1 MGLPQRPH
9 PPKGFV
15 TAPGV
20 GRAFEVRRQYLP
32 QFFPE
37 AVDFFTAQCK
47 SSFYSEYD
55 TWSIDF
61 PAGGRPPERR
71 A

>member
-20 GRAFEVRRQYLP
+20 GRAFEVRQYLP
-32 QFFPE
+32 HLFSD
-37 AVDFFTAQCK
+37 AMDFFKA
-47 SSFYSEYD
+47 
-55 TWSIDF
+55 
-61 PAGGRPPERR
+61 
-71 A
+71 